1 MTGIKYLFVFFLLNE
16 CCQLIL
22 RLLLYNIQSCTCP
35 YQIVMPSVTVAQ
47 NLHLVTKLVISDGA
61 KILCIFSNQEFT
73 SHDLN
78 YQMSFNFEQ
87 RLKHHVLS
95 KCWFVI
101 KSCSTQIA
109 REIPFLEFYGVQ
121 LL

>member
-35 YQIVMPSVTVAQ
+35 YQIVKPSVTVAQ
-47 NLHLVTKLVISDGA
+47 NLHSAQSWLSEMSPKFKCL
-61 KILCIFSNQEFT
+61 FSNQEFT

-101 KSCSTQIA
+101 ESCSTQIA
-109 REIPFLEFYGVQ
+109 REIPFLEFYGVE